1 MRQTKIRRESRAIT
15 GTAAAASVQ
24 RLINSSTFTL
34 IILFMEMIK
43 LTMDLQ

>member
-1 MRQTKIRRESRAIT
+1 MWQTKNPRECSTIN